1 VARVP
6 EPLQL
11 LHYDY
16 VEDVVE
22 RRGPYRGDHLA
33 LVARWHDDGRI
44 VMAGAV
50 GDPPHGALFVLRASD
65 PAAAEAFMA
74 EDPYVAAGLVRDWRV
89 EPWNVVTPDR

>member
-1 VARVP
+1 MP